1 MFVGQRELRLVIVVT
16 PGPDVVVERVVVV
29 EEALAVPFEEDAWEE
44 DAWGE
49 DAWPVGRTP
58 ALPPLDGEEGGTPI
72 VTVTAGAVVI
82 VVDVEIEM
90 QPVL

>member
-29 EEALAVPFEEDAWEE
+29 EEALVVPFE
-44 DAWGE
+44 E

-58 ALPPLDGEEGGTPI
+58 ALPPLDDEEGGTPV
-72 VTVTAGAVVI
+72 VTVTAAAVVT
-82 VVDVEIEM
+82 VVDVDIEM
-90 QPVL
+90 HPVL